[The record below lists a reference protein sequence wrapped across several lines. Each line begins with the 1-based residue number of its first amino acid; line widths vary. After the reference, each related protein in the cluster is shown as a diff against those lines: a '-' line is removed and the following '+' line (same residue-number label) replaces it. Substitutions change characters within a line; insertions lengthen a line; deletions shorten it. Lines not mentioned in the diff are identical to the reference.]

1 MPRKRRESSTIAHK
15 NLLPIIDLSEDSN
28 STSSISNIT
37 IEETVKRNLLDNN
50 DNTTL
55 LNLEDN
61 SPNDEHSDDEDDNSI
76 TYFNNNKRKN
86 KEIEDAQKK
95 IRKLSFIYI
104 VHFSNYCNYII
115 LIYNK

>member
-15 NLLPIIDLSEDSN
+15 NPLPIIDLSEDSN
-28 STSSISNIT
+28 STSSIPNIT
-37 IEETVKRNLLDNN
+37 IEETVERNLLDNN
-50 DNTTL
+50 NNTTL

-95 IRKLSFIYI
+95 IRKLSFIYSI
-104 VHFSNYCNYII
+104 
-115 LIYNK
+115 